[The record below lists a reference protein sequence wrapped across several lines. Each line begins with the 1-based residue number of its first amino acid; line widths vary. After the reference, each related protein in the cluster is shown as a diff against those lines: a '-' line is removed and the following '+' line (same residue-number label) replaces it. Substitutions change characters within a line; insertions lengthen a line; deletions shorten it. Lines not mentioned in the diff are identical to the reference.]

1 MIKLVKKLLKNMPKK
16 LEKKSKKEK
25 GQNTDLWGNVTCV
38 PVLYKIND
46 KNTSITFRRIKFYA

>member
-1 MIKLVKKLLKNMPKK
+1 MPKK

-46 KNTSITFRRIKFYA
+46 KNTSVTFRRIKFYA